1 VNFTINEEYRN
12 LIMVHILF
20 AALCIVVLL
29 IPSLA
34 IGAKMLTLVVVYNIL
49 VPATAYLRNH
59 RDWLPIWYYVL
70 VISIFQVVPDWFL
83 AAQLETIIFPDD
95 GFFMIG
101 PVSAYMAG
109 LWAIPLFVI
118 LYVGLEVKKQRPY
131 QIVYLAVGALTLF
144 IFALAEETMWMLP
157 SWSAQNV
164 TMVGHIAVYILIP
177 EILLGLSTL
186 ISFEMVREKAMWFWI
201 IGALTVM
208 ILYLGNASFFYFLI
222 ERILPGV

>member
-1 VNFTINEEYRN
+1 VNFTMNEEYQD
-12 LIMVHILF
+12 LIIVHIVF

-29 IPSLA
+29 IPSLV
-34 IGAKMLTLVVVYNIL
+34 IGAKMSTLVVAYNVL
-49 VPATAYLRNH
+49 VPATAYLRGH
-59 RDWLPIWYYVL
+59 RDWLPIWCYVL
-70 VISIFQVVPDWFL
+70 IISIFQVVPDWFL

-101 PVSAYMAG
+101 PVSSYMAG

-118 LYVGLEVKKQRPY
+118 LYVGLELKKQRSFE
-131 QIVYLAVGALTLF
+131 IVCLAIAALMLL

-164 TMVGHIAVYILIP
+164 TMVGHIAVYIVIP
-177 EILLGLSTL
+177 EMLLGVSTL

-208 ILYLGNASFFYFLI
+208 ILYLGNASFFYLLI
-222 ERILPGV
+222 EQILPSV